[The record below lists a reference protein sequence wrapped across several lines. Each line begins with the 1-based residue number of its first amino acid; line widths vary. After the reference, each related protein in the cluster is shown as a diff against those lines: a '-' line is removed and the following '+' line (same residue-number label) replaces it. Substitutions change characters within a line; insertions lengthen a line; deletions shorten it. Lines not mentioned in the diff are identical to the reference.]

1 MKNSIVFLLSSFF
14 LFLLPFASS
23 LNFSIPRFSVGDSR
37 IAYQGDATPNG
48 EIVLNN
54 IAFTCRVGWAT
65 YAKRVAIWDSE
76 TGEASD
82 FTTNFSFKID
92 INTANYGHGL
102 AFFLGPAGFTVPP
115 NSDSGFLGLFNE
127 TNGHS
132 SRFPLVHVEFDTFYN
147 VEWDPYGIKSHV
159 GINNNSLAS
168 STFTSW
174 NATLHSQDTCHAQVS
189 YDAAQKNLSVSWRY
203 EETTIP
209 SESSSIYY
217 ITDLVR
223 VIPAEVTM
231 GFSGA
236 TGSAMEGHR
245 ILSWD
250 FYSSLDVKEKTK
262 PNRRSVILGASLSGF
277 LLLVSLVV
285 VVPLCLKRKQ
295 RKAKAARR
303 RENLT
308 SINEEDLE
316 RGAGPR
322 RFSYKDLAMA
332 TNNFLSERKLG
343 FGAVY
348 KGYLNDLDLMV
359 AVKKFSGASKQ
370 GKKEFITEVKIISS
384 LRHRNLVQLIGWCHE
399 KEELLLV
406 YEFMPNGSLDAH
418 IFGKKTYLAWA
429 VRCKISLGVASAL
442 LYLHE
447 EWEQCIVH
455 RDIKASNIMLDS
467 SFNAKLGD
475 FGLARLMDHEVGPQ
489 TTGLAGTFGYM
500 APEYISTGR
509 ASKESDVYNFGIVL
523 VEIVTGKKSV
533 SLRHGKI
540 EPESSLVEKVWDL
553 YGRGEL
559 ISAVDQQMGKDY
571 DVEQAECLMIVGLW
585 CAHPDSNSRPSIKQA
600 IQVLNFEAPLPN
612 LPLKMPVATYHAAAE
627 TSSSSSSN
635 GVATATFSSA
645 QLGR

>member
-48 EIVLNN
+48 EIVVNN
-54 IAFTCRVGWAT
+54 FAFTCRVGWAT

-102 AFFLGPAGFTVPP
+102 AFFLGPAVFTVPP
-115 NSDSGFLGLFNE
+115 NSASGFLGLFNE

-168 STFTSW
+168 SNFTSW

-217 ITDLVR
+217 IIDLVR
-223 VIPAEVTM
+223 VLPAEVTM

-262 PNRRSVILGASLSGF
+262 PNRRSVILGASLSSF

-332 TNNFLSERKLG
+332 TNNFLSERK
-343 FGAVY
+343 
-348 KGYLNDLDLMV
+348 
-359 AVKKFSGASKQ
+359 
-370 GKKEFITEVKIISS
+370 
-384 LRHRNLVQLIGWCHE
+384 
-399 KEELLLV
+399 
-406 YEFMPNGSLDAH
+406 
-418 IFGKKTYLAWA
+418 
-429 VRCKISLGVASAL
+429 CKISLGVASAL

-509 ASKESDVYNFGIVL
+509 ASKESDVYSFGIVL

-540 EPESSLVEKVWDL
+540 EPESSLVEKD
-553 YGRGEL
+553 G
-559 ISAVDQQMGKDY
+559 ICT
-571 DVEQAECLMIVGLW
+571 VEE
-585 CAHPDSNSRPSIKQA
+585 S
-600 IQVLNFEAPLPN
+600 
-612 LPLKMPVATYHAAAE
+612 
-627 TSSSSSSN
+627 
-635 GVATATFSSA
+635 
-645 QLGR
+645 

>member
-102 AFFLGPAGFTVPP
+102 AFFLGPAGFTVRP
-115 NSDSGFLGLFNE
+115 NSASGFLGLFNE

-168 STFTSW
+168 SNFTSW

-203 EETTIP
+203 EETNIP

-217 ITDLVR
+217 IIDLVR

-343 FGAVY
+343 
-348 KGYLNDLDLMV
+348 
-359 AVKKFSGASKQ
+359 Q
-370 GKKEFITEVKIISS
+370 
-384 LRHRNLVQLIGWCHE
+384 
-399 KEELLLV
+399 
-406 YEFMPNGSLDAH
+406 
-418 IFGKKTYLAWA
+418 
-429 VRCKISLGVASAL
+429 
-442 LYLHE
+442 
-447 EWEQCIVH
+447 
-455 RDIKASNIMLDS
+455 
-467 SFNAKLGD
+467 
-475 FGLARLMDHEVGPQ
+475 
-489 TTGLAGTFGYM
+489 
-500 APEYISTGR
+500 
-509 ASKESDVYNFGIVL
+509 
-523 VEIVTGKKSV
+523 
-533 SLRHGKI
+533 
-540 EPESSLVEKVWDL
+540 
-553 YGRGEL
+553 
-559 ISAVDQQMGKDY
+559 
-571 DVEQAECLMIVGLW
+571 
-585 CAHPDSNSRPSIKQA
+585 
-600 IQVLNFEAPLPN
+600 
-612 LPLKMPVATYHAAAE
+612 
-627 TSSSSSSN
+627 
-635 GVATATFSSA
+635 
-645 QLGR
+645 

>member
-115 NSDSGFLGLFNE
+115 NSASGFLGLFNE

-132 SRFPLVHVEFDTFYN
+132 SRFPLVHIEFDTFYN
-147 VEWDPYGIKSHV
+147 VEWDPYN
-159 GINNNSLAS
+159 IN
-168 STFTSW
+168 
-174 NATLHSQDTCHAQVS
+174 QDTCHAQVS

-209 SESSSIYY
+209 LESSSIYY
-217 ITDLVR
+217 IIDLVR
-223 VIPAEVTM
+223 VLPAEVTM

-236 TGSAMEGHR
+236 TGSAMEGHK

-295 RKAKAARR
+295 RKAKATRR

-343 FGAVY
+343 QGGFGAVY

-359 AVKKFSGASKQ
+359 AVKKFS
-370 GKKEFITEVKIISS
+370 
-384 LRHRNLVQLIGWCHE
+384 
-399 KEELLLV
+399 
-406 YEFMPNGSLDAH
+406 
-418 IFGKKTYLAWA
+418 
-429 VRCKISLGVASAL
+429 
-442 LYLHE
+442 
-447 EWEQCIVH
+447 
-455 RDIKASNIMLDS
+455 
-467 SFNAKLGD
+467 
-475 FGLARLMDHEVGPQ
+475 
-489 TTGLAGTFGYM
+489 GLAGTFGYM

-509 ASKESDVYNFGIVL
+509 ASKESDVYSFGIVL
-523 VEIVTGKKSV
+523 VEI
-533 SLRHGKI
+533 
-540 EPESSLVEKVWDL
+540 KVWDL

-600 IQVLNFEAPLPN
+600 IQVLNLEAPLPN

>member
-115 NSDSGFLGLFNE
+115 NSASGFLGRFNE

-132 SRFPLVHVEFDTFYN
+132 SRFPLVHVEFDTYYN

-168 STFTSW
+168 SNFTSW
-174 NATLHSQDTCHAQVS
+174 NATLHSQATCHAQVS

-203 EETTIP
+203 EETNIP

-217 ITDLVR
+217 IIDLVR
-223 VIPAEVTM
+223 VLPAEVTM

-262 PNRRSVILGASLSGF
+262 PNRRSVILGASLSSF

-285 VVPLCLKRKQ
+285 VVPLY
-295 RKAKAARR
+295 
-303 RENLT
+303 
-308 SINEEDLE
+308 LE

-343 FGAVY
+343 QGGFGAVY

-359 AVKKFSGASKQ
+359 AVQKFSGASKQ

-384 LRHRNLVQLIGWCHE
+384 LRHRNLVQLI

-509 ASKESDVYNFGIVL
+509 ASKESDVYSFGIVL

-612 LPLKMPVATYHAAAE
+612 LPLKMPVATYHSAAE

>member
-1 MKNSIVFLLSSFF
+1 LSTLAMKNSIVFLLSSFF

-147 VEWDPYGIKSHV
+147 VEWDPYGI
-159 GINNNSLAS
+159 N
-168 STFTSW
+168 
-174 NATLHSQDTCHAQVS
+174 QDTCHAQVS

-332 TNNFLSERKLG
+332 TNNFLSERKL
-343 FGAVY
+343 VY

-359 AVKKFSGASKQ
+359 AVKKFS
-370 GKKEFITEVKIISS
+370 
-384 LRHRNLVQLIGWCHE
+384 
-399 KEELLLV
+399 
-406 YEFMPNGSLDAH
+406 
-418 IFGKKTYLAWA
+418 
-429 VRCKISLGVASAL
+429 
-442 LYLHE
+442 
-447 EWEQCIVH
+447 
-455 RDIKASNIMLDS
+455 
-467 SFNAKLGD
+467 
-475 FGLARLMDHEVGPQ
+475 
-489 TTGLAGTFGYM
+489 GLAGTFGYM

-635 GVATATFSSA
+635 GVATATYCIHQRVDHCAAVGEVTRVELCESSTVITFIRQRLITHDRLVVISEDKQNMKA
-645 QLGR
+645 SLC

>member
-1 MKNSIVFLLSSFF
+1 MKNSIMFFLSSFF

-65 YAKRVAIWDSE
+65 YAKTVAIWDSE
-76 TGEASD
+76 TGKASD

-92 INTANYGHGL
+92 INTANYGHGI

-115 NSDSGFLGLFNE
+115 NSASGFLGLFNE

-132 SRFPLVHVEFDTFYN
+132 SRFPLVHIEFDTFYN
-147 VEWDPYGIKSHV
+147 VEWDPYNIKSHV

-168 STFTSW
+168 SNFTSW

-209 SESSSIYY
+209 LESSSIYY
-217 ITDLVR
+217 IIDLVR
-223 VIPAEVTM
+223 VLPAEVTM

-236 TGSAMEGHR
+236 TGSAMEGHK

-295 RKAKAARR
+295 RKAKATRR

-332 TNNFLSERKLG
+332 TNNFLSERK
-343 FGAVY
+343 
-348 KGYLNDLDLMV
+348 
-359 AVKKFSGASKQ
+359 
-370 GKKEFITEVKIISS
+370 
-384 LRHRNLVQLIGWCHE
+384 
-399 KEELLLV
+399 
-406 YEFMPNGSLDAH
+406 
-418 IFGKKTYLAWA
+418 
-429 VRCKISLGVASAL
+429 CKISLGVASAL

-475 FGLARLMDHEVGPQ
+475 FGLARLMDHELGPQ

-509 ASKESDVYNFGIVL
+509 ASKESDVYSFGIVL
-523 VEIVTGKKSV
+523 VEIVTVKKSV

-540 EPESSLVEKVWDL
+540 EPESGLVEKVWDL